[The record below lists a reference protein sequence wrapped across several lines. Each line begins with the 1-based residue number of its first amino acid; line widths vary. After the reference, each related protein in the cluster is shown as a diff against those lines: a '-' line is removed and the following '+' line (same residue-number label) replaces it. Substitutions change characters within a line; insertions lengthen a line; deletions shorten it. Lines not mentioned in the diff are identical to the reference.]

1 MIKLRHHSIITLD
14 PNLTRLHKTT
24 SIECFTRSGQS
35 ADADEKDDN
44 KDADDGDG
52 NDDDKDKVRL
62 CFTREQSGGSDRYC
76 SQIAHSATTLTHK
89 YKNQI
94 LLLLILILIIRHT
107 VRICAFKCATDLRMK
122 FRIRFNLVLV

>member
-89 YKNQI
+89 YKNQV
-94 LLLLILILIIRHT
+94 LLLLILILIFIIITEALAGLRLASQPSNLLFLP
-107 VRICAFKCATDLRMK
+107 AF
-122 FRIRFNLVLV
+122 